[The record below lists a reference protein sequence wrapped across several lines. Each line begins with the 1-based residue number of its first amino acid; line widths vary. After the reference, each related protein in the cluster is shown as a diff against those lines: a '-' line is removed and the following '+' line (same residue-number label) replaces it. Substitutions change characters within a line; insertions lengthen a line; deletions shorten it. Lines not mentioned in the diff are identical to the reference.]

1 MQEPTPRTLG
11 RYELVSLLGRGGHG
25 EVWLARKAGPM
36 GFAAEVA
43 VKVLNATGSGEQLQQ
58 EARLGALL
66 RHPNVVAVH
75 GLEEVEGRWLME
87 MELVDGSSLR
97 DVLKRRKKLS
107 ARALVQLGRQVLEGL
122 AHIHHLVVDGSPVGL
137 VHRDIKP
144 GNLLV
149 DRSGTVRIA
158 DLGVACL
165 ARTHVAAGTIG
176 YASPEQLRGDPVDG
190 RADLF
195 SLACVLGRACGR
207 PSLVGRGDLGM
218 VRTLALQP
226 ARVASWVEPLEEVL
240 PGLAPLLARWLHP
253 LPDERPGDAREAME
267 EWSTLDLRLATGMSL
282 AQAAAPDAPEEPVAS
297 MADTPQ
303 SAQGRRPPP
312 AADPDP
318 LVGRDALLGKAE
330 GVWAVGP
337 LLLVGP
343 GGIGKTR
350 LARALAHRRGGRRG
364 GTWVDLSA
372 ARSVHEVRS
381 VLGAAFGVPASSTAD
396 ELAAAALTVTKGG
409 RRWVVLDTLEQL
421 TDLAE
426 SWLDAWVDAVGPMFT
441 VLGTSRRD
449 RPGSVWQ
456 TVPVGPL
463 DPKEA
468 AELYRLRC
476 PVASPSDAEAID
488 TVVRA
493 LEGVPLA
500 VELVARARMGGD
512 PAASVPARHRSLDA
526 CLDTSW
532 SLLGLDT
539 QAALV
544 GLSVFEGPIDRHG
557 AQAVI
562 RPAGPVVSLVQEL
575 SEASLVQG
583 LGTGRVHLLD
593 VVRRFVR
600 RRADPAA
607 LALAEQRHA
616 DWFDQLSRSPRVGDL
631 KDLAEASRRAR
642 SAGRPV
648 VARRCALGAWRVLE
662 AHGPPELGVELLE
675 PLVDGV
681 QGEEGAKV
689 VSAFSSAL
697 AACGRLDE
705 ALALLDDRLAH
716 EADPGARAMYLER
729 RGARLLEL
737 GRFKESQGCLRQ
749 AVALNRARSHL
760 RGEGDSLGLLGVAL
774 HRSGAVDEAI
784 ECYQASVRI
793 LDALGDDT
801 RKASSLTNYG
811 SMLVEIGRGAEAQR
825 VLEEAVRLHRQD
837 GVPRLE
843 CVALVSLAMLLG
855 RAGRLEQ
862 ARRVLARSIRLAR
875 RVGSIRSLAF
885 ALCNLGMLQ
894 HALGEEEARPTFER
908 ALSAVARCRDPRA
921 EAHIHMAWGHWA
933 FEAGDPVAG
942 RQHLELARSM
952 GEALDLDGL
961 GPLSRALLAWLEL
974 DLGHLDRAETLLN
987 TAEGEMEGPVRNEV
1001 AMHVALVR
1009 GAWAWCHG
1017 HLDDG
1022 DAYFARGRAEL
1033 EALGCRENSPLGR
1046 MARRIEA
1053 RFRPTGA

>member
-1 MQEPTPRTLG
+1 MQESTPQTLG

-25 EVWLARKAGPM
+25 EVWRARKAGPM
-36 GFAAEVA
+36 GFSAEVA

-75 GLEEVEGRWLME
+75 GLEEVDGRWLME
-87 MELVDGSSLR
+87 MELVEGSSLR

-107 ARALVQLGRQVLEGL
+107 PRALVQLGRQVLEGL
-122 AHIHHLVVDGSPVGL
+122 THIHRLVVDGAAVGL

-218 VRTLALQP
+218 VRTLALE
-226 ARVASWVEPLEEVL
+226 AERVASWVEPLDGVL

-253 LPDERPGDAREAME
+253 LADERPRNAREAME

-282 AQAAAPDAPEEPVAS
+282 AQAAAPDAPEESVAS
-297 MADTPQ
+297 MADTPEP
-303 SAQGRRPPP
+303 AQGRRVPP
-312 AADPDP
+312 AVDRDP

-330 GVWAVGP
+330 GAWAVGP

-364 GTWVDLSA
+364 GTWIDLSA

-381 VLGAAFGVPASSTAD
+381 ALGAAFGVAAASTAD
-396 ELAAAALTVTKGG
+396 ELAAAALTVCKGG

-426 SWLDAWVDAVGPMFT
+426 SWLDAWVEAVGPMFT

-456 TVPVGPL
+456 AVPVGPL
-463 DPKEA
+463 DPEEA
-468 AELYRLRC
+468 AELFRLRC

-500 VELVARARMGGD
+500 VELAARARMGGD
-512 PAASVPARHRSLDA
+512 PEASVPARHRSLDA

-532 SLLGLDT
+532 SLLGPD
-539 QAALV
+539 ARGALV
-544 GLSVFEGPIDRHG
+544 GLSVFDGRIDQHG

-562 RPAGPVVSLVQEL
+562 RPAGPVVPLVQEL
-575 SEASLVQG
+575 AEASLVQG

-593 VVRRFVR
+593 LVRRFVR
-600 RRADPAA
+600 RRADPVA

-616 DWFDQLSRSPRVGDL
+616 DWFDQLGRSPQVGDL
-631 KDLAEASRRAR
+631 RDLAEASRRAR
-642 SAGRPV
+642 TAGRPA
-648 VARRCALGAWRVLE
+648 VARRCALGAWTILE
-662 AHGPPELGVELLE
+662 AHGPPELAVELLE

-681 QGEEGAKV
+681 QGSESAKV
-689 VSAFSSAL
+689 VSAFSGAL
-697 AACGRLDE
+697 AACGRLEE
-705 ALALLDDRLAH
+705 ALAILDTKLAD
-716 EADPGARAMYLER
+716 APDPAARALYLQR
-729 RGARLLEL
+729 RGARLFEL
-737 GRFKESQGCLRQ
+737 GRFQEARGCLRE
-749 AVALNRARSHL
+749 AVERNRSLSHL

-774 HRSGAVDEAI
+774 HRSGTIDEAI
-784 ECYQASVRI
+784 ECYQASIRI
-793 LDALGDDT
+793 HDALGNGT
-801 RKASSLTNYG
+801 RKGASLTNYG
-811 SMLVEIGRGAEAQR
+811 SLLLELGRGAEAQEA
-825 VLEEAVRLHRQD
+825 LEEAVRLYRQD
-837 GVPRLE
+837 GSPRLE
-843 CVALVSLAMLLG
+843 CVALISLALLLG

-862 ARRVLARSIRLAR
+862 ARRVLRRSLRLAR
-875 RVGSIRSLAF
+875 RVGSFRSLAF
-885 ALCNLGMLQ
+885 ALNNLGMLQ
-894 HALGEEEARPTFER
+894 HALGEEAGPTFER

-921 EAHIHMAWGHWA
+921 EGHIHRAWGHWA
-933 FEAGDPVAG
+933 FENGDPVAG
-942 RQHLELARSM
+942 RRHLELSLEM
-952 GEALDLDGL
+952 GERLGLDGL
-961 GPLSRALLAWLEL
+961 APLARCLLAWLEL
-974 DLGHLDRAETLLN
+974 DLGHLDRADALLD
-987 TAEGEMEGPVRNEV
+987 AAGRDLEASPRRVV
-1001 AMHVALVR
+1001 AVHLALMR
-1009 GAWAWCHG
+1009 GAGAWCHG
-1017 HLDDG
+1017 QLDDG
-1022 DAYFARGRAEL
+1022 DAHFATGRAEL
-1033 EALGCRENSPLGR
+1033 EALGCREGSLLDR
-1046 MARRIEA
+1046 LARRLEA
-1053 RFRPTGA
+1053 RFRPTGV